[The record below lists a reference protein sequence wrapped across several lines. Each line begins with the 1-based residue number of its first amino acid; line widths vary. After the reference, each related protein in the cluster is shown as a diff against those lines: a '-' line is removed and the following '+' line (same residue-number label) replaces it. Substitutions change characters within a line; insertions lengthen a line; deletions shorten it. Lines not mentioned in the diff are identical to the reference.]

1 MDDTELHY
9 VPLGK
14 PEVAGLEH
22 TDSIVRLL
30 LHMYDSDGVTA
41 EQAMEMLRSH
51 IEASPVN

>member
-1 MDDTELHY
+1 MNKTELHGI
-9 VPLGK
+9 PLGK

-22 TDSIVRLL
+22 TDAVVRLL

-51 IEASPVN
+51 IEANPSN